1 MYHQAHADRTGVLM
15 VEEITVILDAVQFA
29 ADRHGVQL
37 RKEGLPYI
45 THPITVA
52 NTLSKKGY
60 GLEYIITGLFHDLLE
75 DTSTT
80 YEEIVQWCEYHL
92 RDRKIQRT
100 IPEAVDI
107 LTTKGRKDS
116 DYFERIGRNDIAKV
130 VKCVDRLH
138 NLTTMK
144 GLSLEWQR
152 KYIEETRIYILPLSK
167 GLDLE
172 KDLVDLL
179 NKREVLL
186 HKN

>member
-1 MYHQAHADRTGVLM
+1 MDENVS
-15 VEEITVILDAVQFA
+15 VILEAVQFA

-60 GLEYIITGLFHDLLE
+60 GVEYIITALFHDLLE
-75 DTSTT
+75 DTATT

-92 RDRKIQRT
+92 KDPSFSQK

-107 LTTKGRKDS
+107 LTTRGKKNPA
-116 DYFERIGRNDIAKV
+116 YFERIRKNKIARI
-130 VKCVDRLH
+130 VKLVDRFH

-144 GLSLEWQR
+144 GLSKEWQK
-152 KYIEETRIYILPLSK
+152 KYIVETKDYIIPLAKGTNFDEEI
-167 GLDLE
+167 E
-172 KDLVDLL
+172 KLL
-179 NKREVLL
+179 LKRECQIG
-186 HKN
+186 